1 MYMEYYNQPF
11 QKLTYSDIKVHD
23 WCKRGSC
30 VSLSRTNIYFFD
42 NFLLHGRVVK
52 SYALIIIRGFILYT
66 ISRFSI
72 RKCFPSSKPKV
83 CQVDLFQLYTVV
95 IIFTYRT
102 ISKQRSI
109 FTHSYEMNVKVDICK
124 LLSRYRTH
132 IEKIFG
138 IDWFTM
144 LSDSHFPHTWH
155 ATQKIIVRLTP

>member
-11 QKLTYSDIKVHD
+11 QKLTYSDIKTHD

-95 IIFTYRT
+95 IIFTYIV
-102 ISKQRSI
+102 ISEHISI
-109 FTHSYEMNVKVDICK
+109 YKPLNEINRNICN
-124 LLSRYRTH
+124 LLSRYPT
-132 IEKIFG
+132 ILKLYLE
-138 IDWFTM
+138 
-144 LSDSHFPHTWH
+144 
-155 ATQKIIVRLTP
+155 

>member
-1 MYMEYYNQPF
+1 MPKHMYMEYYNQPF

-95 IIFTYRT
+95 IIFTHII
-102 ISKQRSI
+102 ISKCKSI
-109 FTHSYEMNVKVDICK
+109 FTHSYDIN
-124 LLSRYRTH
+124 
-132 IEKIFG
+132 
-138 IDWFTM
+138 
-144 LSDSHFPHTWH
+144 SHFSC
-155 ATQKIIVRLTP
+155 L

>member
-11 QKLTYSDIKVHD
+11 QKLTYSDIKTHD

-30 VSLSRTNIYFFD
+30 VSLSRANIYFFRQ
-42 NFLLHGRVVK
+42 FLLHGRVVK

-95 IIFTYRT
+95 IIFTYIV
-102 ISKQRSI
+102 ISEHISI
-109 FTHSYEMNVKVDICK
+109 YKPLNEINRNSNERRIVQTQSFTFAIFYQDIPQ
-124 LLSRYRTH
+124 Y
-132 IEKIFG
+132 
-138 IDWFTM
+138 
-144 LSDSHFPHTWH
+144 
-155 ATQKIIVRLTP
+155 

>member
-1 MYMEYYNQPF
+1 MKRSKELKRLCYCFSGHIELIKQWVHSHSRSIMPKHMYMEYYNQPF

-23 WCKRGSC
+23 WCKRGLC
-30 VSLSRTNIYFFD
+30 VSLSLSRTNIYFFD

-72 RKCFPSSKPKV
+72 RKCFPFSKPKV

-102 ISKQRSI
+102 ISK
-109 FTHSYEMNVKVDICK
+109 
-124 LLSRYRTH
+124 
-132 IEKIFG
+132 
-138 IDWFTM
+138 
-144 LSDSHFPHTWH
+144 
-155 ATQKIIVRLTP
+155 

>member
-30 VSLSRTNIYFFD
+30 VSLSLSNKHLFFRK
-42 NFLLHGRVVK
+42 FLLHGRVVK

-102 ISKQRSI
+102 ISKKKSI
-109 FTHSYEMNVKVDICK
+109 FTHSYEINSYSNKGRR
-124 LLSRYRTH
+124 LTLS
-132 IEKIFG
+132 
-138 IDWFTM
+138 
-144 LSDSHFPHTWH
+144 L
-155 ATQKIIVRLTP
+155 IIVNFCQDIEHILKKYLE

>member
-11 QKLTYSDIKVHD
+11 QKLTYSDIKTHD

-30 VSLSRTNIYFFD
+30 VSLSRANIYFFRQ
-42 NFLLHGRVVK
+42 FLLHGRVVK

-95 IIFTYRT
+95 IIFTYIV
-102 ISKQRSI
+102 ISEHISI
-109 FTHSYEMNVKVDICK
+109 YK
-124 LLSRYRTH
+124 LLNEINRNIYLVNYFV
-132 IEKIFG
+132 FG
-138 IDWFTM
+138 I
-144 LSDSHFPHTWH
+144 
-155 ATQKIIVRLTP
+155 KI